1 MNTDQKIIKNK
12 VGLLNLAEMLGS
24 VSEACKVMG
33 YSRDSF
39 YRFKELYD
47 KGGELALKEISRRKP
62 VPKNRVEPDIERAII
77 EMAIE
82 QPALGQVRVA
92 NELTKSGQFVSPTG
106 VRSVWIRND
115 LQTFARRL
123 KALEARLAQTRG
135 MVLTEHQ
142 VRAMEK
148 AKQEK
153 EAHGEIETAHPGY
166 LGAQDTYYVGTIKSI
181 GRIYQQT
188 FIDTY
193 SKVAFVKLYDRKNAL
208 VAADMLN
215 DRVLPFFEEQDVPL
229 LRVLTDRGTE
239 YCGNREHHEYQL
251 YLAVENIDHSRTKA
265 YSPQT
270 NGICER
276 FHRTMQ
282 DEFYSVAF
290 RKRIYATLEQLQ
302 TDVDAWLGEYNEER
316 PHSGKYCFGKTPMQT
331 FLDSKHLSDE
341 KQLDRIPIGTSSDI
355 DFSARCARGCG
366 IAFCQIKSELLHVI
380 EPSVDAPRLLPVLIY
395 CDMVPCTGDNH
406 ADHHPSLRRLWYRGS
421 LSKPF
426 TKD

>member
-12 VGLLNLAEMLGS
+12 VGLLNLADMLGS

-39 YRFKELYD
+39 YRFKELYE

-62 VPKNRVEPDIERAII
+62 CLKNRVEAQVEEAVV

-82 QPALGQVRVA
+82 QPAYGQVRAA
-92 NELTKSGQFVSPTG
+92 NELTKRGLFVSPTG
-106 VRSVWIRND
+106 VRSVWLRHD
-115 LQTFARRL
+115 LQTFAKRL
-123 KALEARLAQTRG
+123 KALEAKLAQAPG
-135 MVLTEHQ
+135 QVLTEAQ
-142 VRAMEK
+142 VLAREK

-193 SKVAFVKLYDRKNAL
+193 TKVAFAKLYDRKNAL
-208 VAADMLN
+208 VAADLLN
-215 DRVLPFFEEQDVPL
+215 DRVLPFMEENDVPL
-229 LRVLTDRGTE
+229 LRILTGRGTE
-239 YCGNREHHEYQL
+239 YCGQPEHHEYQL
-251 YLAVENIDHSRTKA
+251 YLAVENIDHSRTRAK
-265 YSPQT
+265 SPQT

-282 DEFYSVAF
+282 DEFYSIAF
-290 RKRIYATLEQLQ
+290 RKKLYVSLDQLQ
-302 TDVDAWLGEYNEER
+302 ADLDLWLEEYNRNR

-331 FLDSKHLSDE
+331 FLDSRHLAHE
-341 KQLDRIPIGTSSDI
+341 KQLDRFPVVTSPDQ
-355 DFSARCARGCG
+355 FSPRAARAV
-366 IAFCQIKSELLHVI
+366 Q
-380 EPSVDAPRLLPVLIY
+380 
-395 CDMVPCTGDNH
+395 PC
-406 ADHHPSLRRLWYRGS
+406 P
-421 LSKPF
+421 K
-426 TKD
+426 